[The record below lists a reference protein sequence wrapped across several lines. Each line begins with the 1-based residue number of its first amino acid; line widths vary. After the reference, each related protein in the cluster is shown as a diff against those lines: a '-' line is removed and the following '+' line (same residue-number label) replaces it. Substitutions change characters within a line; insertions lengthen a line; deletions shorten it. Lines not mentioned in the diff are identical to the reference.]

1 MKHNYGV
8 DVAYKRAEAELEQQ
22 ELAEKC
28 DFGAPR
34 SSLSKIERNTRKAS
48 VDLAKKLSEHLD
60 LAPQLQQHQLFDN
73 GSDNKYIREWLDNS
87 SNTLKTPEDFFYYM
101 LALEDDD
108 MGLELKPLSDKVCLT
123 FANKKL
129 NKYLEEWSQMK
140 QKYESGEISL
150 KEYLMWQSK
159 VRK

>member
-8 DVAYKRAEAELEQQ
+8 DVAYKRAEAKLEQQ

-28 DFGAPR
+28 EFGAPR

-73 GSDNKYIREWLDNS
+73 GSKNKYIQEWLENS
-87 SNTLKTPEDFFYYM
+87 SNTLKTPEDYFYYL
-101 LALEDDD
+101 LALEDN
-108 MGLELKPLSDKVCLT
+108 MGLDLKLSDGKVYLT
-123 FANKKL
+123 FTNKKL
-129 NKYLEEWSQMK
+129 NKYLKEWLQMK
-140 QKYESGEISL
+140 QKYESGEIEI
-150 KEYLMWQSK
+150 KEYLMWQSQL
-159 VRK
+159 RK

>member
-8 DVAYKRAEAELEQQ
+8 DVAYKRAEAKLEQQ

-28 DFGAPR
+28 EFGAPR

-48 VDLAKKLSEHLD
+48 VDLAVKLSEYLD

-73 GSDNKYIREWLDNS
+73 GSTNKYIQEWLENS
-87 SNTLKTPEDFFYYM
+87 SNTLKTPEDYFYYL
-101 LALEDDD
+101 LALEDN
-108 MGLELKPLSDKVCLT
+108 MGLDIKPLDDKMCLT
-123 FANKKL
+123 FTNRKL
-129 NKYLEEWSQMK
+129 NKYLAEWAEMK
-140 QKYESGEISL
+140 AKYERHEITE
-150 KEYLMWQSK
+150 KQYLMWQAE